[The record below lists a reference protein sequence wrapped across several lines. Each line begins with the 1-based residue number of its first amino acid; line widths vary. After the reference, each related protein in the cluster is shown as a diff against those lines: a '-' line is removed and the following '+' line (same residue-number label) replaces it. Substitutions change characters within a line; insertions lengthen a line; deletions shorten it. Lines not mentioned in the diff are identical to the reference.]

1 MQGWVEEYGGI
12 LYEIWKKKDKKGYQK
27 WGIDERY
34 MKIKGKWR
42 YLYGGIDR
50 EGDRLDIWLG
60 KEGDND

>member
-1 MQGWVEEYGGI
+1 
-12 LYEIWKKKDKKGYQK
+12 
-27 WGIDERY
+27 